1 MPNFMWAN
9 DHQIIDT
16 EKITVLNV
24 DADGKTGTAYLNGY
38 NDMVIL
44 NGTDAQI
51 FIKSLARN
59 RFK

>member
-44 NGTDAQI
+44 NGIDAQV
-51 FIKSLARN
+51 FVKSLARN